1 MSYKP
6 GSISSFL
13 GGASD
18 GDQGTLSNLFSHE
31 SLQKFARVIKPEE
44 IATVKKVAVNTTV
57 EGESDETAVKKKKKP
72 KTRNRKPQGSESADI
87 NNTSGSAETS
97 ENSSSLKTETEP
109 DGEASRDHRTV
120 FIGNIPTSETVKS
133 IKKLC
138 QEFGEVE
145 SVRLRSVPVAG
156 TAVDEAGNQDLVRK
170 VCANSR
176 EFSDTK
182 GSFNAYVVFKKV
194 ESVSSALTAN
204 NRLVGKRHLRIDKA
218 NPTLFDPKLSV
229 FIGALPHYTDEEHLR
244 GHFAAVSASQIL
256 LESTI
261 QHTAYSHYFPLNR
274 RHLLPLVCDWS
285 VLYVMYLSCTVGITE
300 RTRRY
305 REYSFDP

>member
-13 GGASD
+13 GGASE
-18 GDQGTLSNLFSHE
+18 GDQGALSTLFSHE

-44 IATVKKVAVNTTV
+44 IAIVKKVAVTSTV

-72 KTRNRKPQGSESADI
+72 KTRNRRPQESESADI
-87 NNTSGSAETS
+87 NNASGSAETP
-97 ENSSSLKTETEP
+97 ENSSLKPETEP

-120 FIGNIPTSETVKS
+120 FIGNIQTSETVKS

-182 GSFNAYVVFKKV
+182 GSFNAYVVFKKA
-194 ESVSSALTAN
+194 ESVSLALTAN
-204 NRLVGKRHLRIDKA
+204 NRLVGKRHLRVDKA

-229 FIGALPHYTDEEHLR
+229 FIGSLPHYTDEEHLR
-244 GHFAAVSASQIL
+244 GHFAAVSVFSFL
-256 LESTI
+256 SDTPRTH
-261 QHTAYSHYFPLNR
+261 HTVIT
-274 RHLLPLVCDWS
+274 HLLPRLSAID
-285 VLYVMYLSCTVGITE
+285 LYCMYCVVPVGITE